1 MAKAIKESSLIIS
14 HLSSHLSFTLSD
26 NLGSVKYSVAGG
38 RMGNGGE
45 VCVCIHVG
53 ERRREGKGER
63 RRERDISPEAN
74 SLIFC
79 GRINS
84 TCLY

>member
-38 RMGNGGE
+38 KVGNGGE
-45 VCVCIHVG
+45 VCVYTC
-53 ERRREGKGER
+53 EREGRKG
-63 RRERDISPEAN
+63 RERQGKGY
-74 SLIFC
+74 L
-79 GRINS
+79 
-84 TCLY
+84 T